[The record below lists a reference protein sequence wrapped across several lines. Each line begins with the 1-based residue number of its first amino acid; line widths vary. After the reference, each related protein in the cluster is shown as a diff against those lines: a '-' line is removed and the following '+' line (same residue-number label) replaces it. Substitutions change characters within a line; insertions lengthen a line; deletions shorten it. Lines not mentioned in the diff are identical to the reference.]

1 MPASPLNDNLCWLL
15 SRASQGL
22 SAELGEA
29 LREVGLSTREHMV
42 LEAAAGGGHSHIE
55 IARAVGLDK
64 TTMVATVDEL
74 ERSGLVERARSPTD
88 RRVYLVEVTGEGRRK
103 LREAAK
109 VMDAV
114 RDDVL
119 AHLPAR
125 QREEFLGALTALVS
139 ERLAQRPG

>member
-1 MPASPLNDNLCWLL
+1 MPGSPLDDNLCWLL

-29 LREVGLSTREHMV
+29 LREVGLSTRAHMV
-42 LEAAAGGGHSHIE
+42 LEAAAAGRHSQIE

-64 TTMVATVDEL
+64 TTMVATIDEL
-74 ERSGLVERARSPTD
+74 EREGLVERTRSPTD
-88 RRVYLVEVTGEGRRK
+88 RRVHVVEVTAAGRRK
-103 LREAAK
+103 LRDAAS
-109 VMDAV
+109 VMDTV

-125 QREEFLGALTALVS
+125 QREAFVGALSALVH
-139 ERLAQRPG
+139 ERLA